1 MIRESWLM
9 IASSLVFVLASLFS
23 VDSLEAS
30 GDAGTGEAGYRK
42 PSAIVV
48 CEDSRQLAISTKN
61 DGSVL
66 FYSSAT
72 HELEQKL
79 ELGGS
84 LECMLPILGGK
95 FLAAIDS
102 VHHAVHVI
110 RMPSVL
116 GDSDAERI
124 VTLPTSRYPMRAVWD
139 ETTSTLYVS
148 CLWSKRMDALM
159 IARQDNDSVVL
170 QNKTV
175 IDMPLWPGASI
186 VLGDQLIV
194 SDAFGP
200 DACRIDIP
208 SRKITKH
215 KDWFGSTVRSLVA
228 IPARNGRESEIGILH
243 SVANQFAQSN
253 RQDIQWGI
261 LLTNDFRKIKADRL
275 LDDAETNVF
284 RGGSY
289 NPVGIPGNGA
299 AEPTDIAIHPQSGRI
314 AIAVGGTDQVA
325 VGEINSVG
333 FRFVDV
339 GRFPISVAWS
349 SDGQELYVANQFE
362 DSYSVIDVASH
373 TLKQR
378 VVLGPVRPL
387 RPEER
392 GEQLFHSA
400 SFSHDR
406 WLTCASCH
414 IEGHTN
420 HQLTDNL
427 GDMDFGAPKRTP
439 SLRGIKDTAPYTW
452 LGHQETLA
460 DQTVA
465 SIRKTMNSY
474 RYLGDEDIEHI
485 VAFMESLEP
494 LPSVA
499 EARGVLDSERV
510 NTGRLVFERIG
521 CSDCHVPDRYTSPDV
536 YDVGI
541 VDENERKHF
550 NPPSLR
556 GLSQRGPRLFHD
568 NRAKGIR
575 GVLLDE
581 KHQLPDSLSS
591 TEIEHLTIFLESL

>member
-1 MIRESWLM
+1 MGYLTLV
-9 IASSLVFVLASLFS
+9 IACVLSANSVLANFDLAP
-23 VDSLEAS
+23 DTTE
-30 GDAGTGEAGYRK
+30 YRK

-48 CEDSRQLAISTKN
+48 CGDSGQLAISTKN
-61 DGSVL
+61 GGSIL
-66 FYSSAT
+66 FYDSGT
-72 HELEQKL
+72 HELEQRL
-79 ELGGS
+79 DLGGAIEG
-84 LECMLPILGGK
+84 LLPIHGGK
-95 FLAAIDS
+95 LLAAIDS
-102 VHHAVHVI
+102 VQHAVHVL
-110 RMPSVL
+110 RPPSHSKQ
-116 GDSDAERI
+116 SDAERI
-124 VTLPTSRYPMRAVWD
+124 VTLHTSRYPMRATWD
-139 ETTSTLYVS
+139 ELTSTLYVS
-148 CLWSKRMDALM
+148 CLWSKRIDALVLTRPDSNSV
-159 IARQDNDSVVL
+159 ALQD
-170 QNKTV
+170 KTV
-175 IDMPLWPGASI
+175 IDLPLWPGASI

-200 DACRIDIP
+200 DACRIDTR
-208 SRKITKH
+208 SRKITIH

-228 IPARNGRESEIGILH
+228 IPARDGRESEVGILH
-243 SVANQFAQSN
+243 SIANQFAQSN

-261 LLTNDFRKIKADRL
+261 LLTNDFRKIKVDRL

-299 AEPTDIAIHPQSGRI
+299 AEPTDIAIHPQFGRI

-325 VGEINSVG
+325 VGDVDSVG

-373 TLKQR
+373 TLKHR
-378 VVLGPVRPL
+378 VSLGPMRPL

-414 IEGHTN
+414 IDGHTN

-427 GDMDFGAPKRTP
+427 GDLDFGAPKRTP
-439 SLRGIKDTAPYTW
+439 SLRGVKDTAPYTW

-474 RYLGDEDIEHI
+474 RRLSDDDVEHM

-499 EARGVLDSERV
+499 QARGVLDSERV
-510 NTGRLVFERIG
+510 NAGKLVFERIG

-536 YDVGI
+536 YDVG
-541 VDENERKHF
+541 VQDENERILF

-581 KHQLPDSLSS
+581 KHQFPDTLSS
-591 TEIEHLTIFLESL
+591 TEIELLIIFLESL